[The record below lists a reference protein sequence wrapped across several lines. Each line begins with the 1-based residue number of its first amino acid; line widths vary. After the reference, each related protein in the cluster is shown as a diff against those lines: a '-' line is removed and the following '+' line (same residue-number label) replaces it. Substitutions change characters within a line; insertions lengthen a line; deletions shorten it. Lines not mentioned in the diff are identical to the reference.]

1 MKQLV
6 NNQKAFLEL
15 LKAGLWEEEVRLSS
29 LGEIDFREICRIAT
43 EQSVVGLVAAG
54 IEHMTDVKAPQDI
67 SLTIA
72 GETLQLEQ
80 RNKAMNVFIAE
91 LIEKLRKS
99 GIYALL
105 VKGQGI
111 AQCYERPLW
120 RACGDVD
127 LFLEGNH
134 YFMAMANME
143 PMATVLE
150 DEDVERQHLELA
162 IGGWIVE
169 LHGTLRTSLGKK
181 INHVID
187 EVQRDT
193 FENSNVRV
201 WRNGD
206 VDVCLPNV
214 DNDIVFVFTHILQHF
229 FMGGIGL
236 RQICDWCRLLWIYR
250 DEIDRDLL
258 EKRLKDMVLLSEWKA
273 YAALSVDY
281 MGLPKEIVPLYDSS
295 KCWSNKA
302 LQILMFIFE
311 TGNFGQNRDTLYY
324 QKYPFLIYKTIS
336 LWRNTW
342 DTIRHLR
349 IFPKDAARIWFIRL
363 GESIKV
369 AMSGK

>member
-1 MKQLV
+1 MRLSDNQQVFLALV
-6 NNQKAFLEL
+6 R
-15 LKAGLWEEEVRLSS
+15 AGLWEREVKLSS
-29 LGEIDFREICRIAT
+29 YKEVDFNVVYKLAQ

-54 IEHMTDVKAPQDI
+54 IEHMTDVKVPKDI
-67 SLTIA
+67 ALTIA

-80 RNKAMNVFIAE
+80 RNKSMNVFIAE
-91 LIEKLRKS
+91 LIVKLEKIR
-99 GIYALL
+99 IYALL

-127 LFLEGNH
+127 LFLEGNN
-134 YFMAMANME
+134 YFKAMAYME
-143 PMATVLE
+143 PKATVIE

-181 INHVID
+181 INQVID

-193 FENSNVRV
+193 FDNNNIRV
-201 WRNGD
+201 WRNGN
-206 VDVCLPNV
+206 VDVLLPNV
-214 DNDIVFVFTHILQHF
+214 DNDMVFVFTHILQHF

-236 RQICDWCRLLWIYR
+236 RQVCDWCRLLWIYR

-258 EKRLKDMVLLSEWKA
+258 ENRLKDMGLLSEWKA
-273 YAALSVDY
+273 FAALSVNY
-281 MGLPKEIVPLYDSS
+281 IGVPKDIVPLYDSS

-302 LQILMFIFE
+302 LKILLFIFE

-324 QKYPFLIYKTIS
+324 QKYTFLIYKTIS

-342 DTIRHLR
+342 DTLRHLM

-363 GESIKV
+363 GEGIKV